1 MHSESTA
8 SVLLEKVERSRL
20 ERRLTQL
27 RLAEQFGIT
36 QPHYSKIVRGAVPL
50 TKDMHEAMDLWLRQ
64 NPPTLKPRS
73 DELGRLTRRIER
85 DIAKLNRLLAA
96 EGRVPSR
103 RVLSRGRGAGGDG

>member
-36 QPHYSKIVRGAVPL
+36 QPHYSKIVRRAVPL
-50 TKDMHEAMDLWLRQ
+50 TNDMHDAMELWLRR
-64 NPPTLKPRS
+64 NPPTTKSRF
-73 DELGRLTRRIER
+73 DELGRLTKRIER
-85 DIAKLNRLLAA
+85 DIARLNQLLAA

-103 RVLSRGRGAGGDG
+103 RALSTRKGAEEDD